1 MNTENIA
8 RVDAYC
14 AQISALAD
22 SLNALH
28 RELTE
33 LRDEMRG
40 VLGDERQE
48 PLPLRRAA

>member
-1 MNTENIA
+1 MSPENIA

-22 SLNALH
+22 SLNQLH
-28 RELTE
+28 SELCE
-33 LRDEMRG
+33 LRDAMRNR
-40 VLGDERQE
+40 LIDERQE